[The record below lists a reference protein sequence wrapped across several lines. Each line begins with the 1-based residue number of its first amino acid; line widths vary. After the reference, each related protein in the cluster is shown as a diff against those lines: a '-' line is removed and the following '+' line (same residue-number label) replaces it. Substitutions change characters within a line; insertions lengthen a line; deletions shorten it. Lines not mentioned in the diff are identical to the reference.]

1 MLAELEPLDER
12 GEEQRRVEAG
22 VPAAWSPAPQRTLGA
37 PPLERATLRD
47 ERRADRGPALG
58 MRVEQEARPPG
69 SRLGSRDEVGC
80 RRGLVADD
88 GLLLRGEGGLRARV
102 KTSVDDDREPA

>member
-1 MLAELEPLDER
+1 
-12 GEEQRRVEAG
+12 
-22 VPAAWSPAPQRTLGA
+22 
-37 PPLERATLRD
+37 
-47 ERRADRGPALG
+47 

-69 SRLGSRDEVGC
+69 SRLGSRDEMGC

-88 GLLLRGEGGLRARV
+88 GLLLRGERGLRARV